1 MTGTKTIL
9 WRTYV
14 VRWLRL
20 GKFMKRITLT
30 LCLLWST
37 LVAPPSIAQIG
48 ISVSFGPP
56 PLPVYVQ
63 PPCPD
68 DGYLWT
74 PGYWAYDDYF
84 GYFWVPGTWV
94 LAPEPGLLW
103 TPGWWGWSAGA
114 FLFHEGYWAPHVGFY
129 GGINYGFGFFGDGY
143 AGGRWD
149 GNRFYYNRAV
159 SNINVTNIH
168 NVYNTTIVNNITV
181 NHISY
186 NGGNGGIE
194 ARPTHEQEE
203 IAQQHHVAMQ
213 PVQLHHLQMARA
225 TPQLRAEVNHGKPA
239 IAATARPAV
248 FTGAHVVAAREAGG
262 AYQAPQRKLDHASS
276 VPAHQAPSSF
286 REAGPTQAESH
297 AAESA
302 SQARQ
307 QPERQA
313 QQDRQQQERQA
324 QQERQQQQRQAQQER
339 QQQQSRE
346 LVDRQN
352 QQHAELQAQQAREHE
367 QAQQANLGAQRQ
379 QEMEQRHAQQTA
391 QMEQQHI
398 QQMQRM
404 QQVQRPQGPERPGN
418 PAHPEPQ
425 RPPR

>member
-1 MTGTKTIL
+1 M
-9 WRTYV
+9 
-14 VRWLRL
+14 LRL
-20 GKFMKRITLT
+20 EKFVKRVLVTF
-30 LCLLWST
+30 CLLLST
-37 LVAPPSIAQIG
+37 LFALPSIAQIG

-56 PLPVYVQ
+56 PLPVYAQ

-74 PGYWAYDDYF
+74 PGYWAYDNYF
-84 GYFWVPGTWV
+84 GYYWVPGTWV
-94 LAPEPGLLW
+94 PAPQPGLLW
-103 TPGWWGWSAGA
+103 TPGWWGWNAGA

-149 GNRFYYNRAV
+149 GDRFYYNRAV

-168 NVYNTTIVNNITV
+168 NVYNTTVVNNITV

-203 IAQQHHVAMQ
+203 IAQQHHVGLQ
-213 PVQLHHLQMARA
+213 PVQLHHLQLARA
-225 TPQLRAEVNHGKPA
+225 NPQLRAEVNHGKPS

-262 AYQAPQRKLDHASS
+262 AYQAPERKLDHASS
-276 VPAHQAPSSF
+276 VPAHQTPSPF
-286 REAGPTQAESH
+286 REATPTRQEAHEAESGPNVH
-297 AAESA
+297 
-302 SQARQ
+302 Q
-307 QPERQA
+307 Q
-313 QQDRQQQERQA
+313 
-324 QQERQQQQRQAQQER
+324 QQERQQQQA
-339 QQQQSRE
+339 RE

-352 QQHAELQAQQAREHE
+352 QQHAQLQAQQEREHQ
-367 QAQQANLGAQRQ
+367 QAQQSHLSEQRQ

-391 QMEQQHI
+391 QMEQHHM
-398 QQMQRM
+398 QQM
-404 QQVQRPQGPERPGN
+404 QQVQRPQPSSRPNPGARSEPERP
-418 PAHPEPQ
+418 HH
-425 RPPR
+425 